1 MLRKTLV
8 LFVTLL
14 LSLVALCSCEGLFG
28 GGGDTPTPPSNKNVS
43 FNKIIVNDADLDIL
57 ELKNELS
64 DVVGPIISVGTNDT
78 AISDGEIVLGE
89 SNRPITAAAKDAL
102 ANALSES
109 SKYDCGYVIYS
120 DGKNIA
126 VYWQI
131 DEMSTLAISKLIS
144 VCIQDKRLVLDSGIV
159 AYEYFNKSEYESEKY
174 WLALAAEAPA
184 DVVAAFKRAY
194 SYYDGSKLVE
204 WIANLYDAE
213 IGGF

>member
-1 MLRKTLV
+1 MLKKILILLV
-8 LFVTLL
+8 ALS

-28 GGGDTPTPPSNKNVS
+28 GGGDTPTPPSNKTVS
-43 FNKIIVNDADLDIL
+43 FNKIIVNDTTLDLI
-57 ELKNELS
+57 ELRRELS
-64 DVVGPIISVGTNDT
+64 DIVGPIINVGTDAT

-89 SNRPITAAAKDAL
+89 SSRPITAAAKDAL
-102 ANALSES
+102 SSALSES

-144 VCIQDKRLVLDSGIV
+144 VCIHDKRLVLDSGIV
-159 AYEYFNKSEYESEKY
+159 AYEYFDKSEYESEKY

-204 WIANLYDAE
+204 WIAYNTTVKAPL
-213 IGGF
+213 